1 MKRKYIKPTTE
12 VFASIEEPIMDI
24 SGGVNNSGQ
33 SDDGGVGAH
42 GTDFMEDE
50 SLSGILLDP
59 FTENLELPAELIHA
73 IARMDSHLVDE
84 A

>member
-24 SGGVNNSGQ
+24 SGGVDNSGQ

-42 GTDFMEDE
+42 VTDFWEDE
-50 SLSGILLDP
+50 SEDNAMGYRRYNLWE
-59 FTENLELPAELIHA
+59 ENLWEE
-73 IARMDSHLVDE
+73 
-84 A
+84 

>member
-33 SDDGGVGAH
+33 SDDGGVGAR
-42 GTDFMEDE
+42 GTDFDFMEDE
-50 SLSGILLDP
+50 SEDNAMGYRY
-59 FTENLELPAELIHA
+59 NLWEE
-73 IARMDSHLVDE
+73 
-84 A
+84 

>member
-12 VFASIEEPIMDI
+12 VFACIEKPIMAAI

-33 SDDGGVGAH
+33 SVDGGCAR

-50 SLSGILLDP
+50 SEDNAMGYRRY
-59 FTENLELPAELIHA
+59 NLWEE
-73 IARMDSHLVDE
+73 
-84 A
+84 